1 MMKSTHWSQH
11 WHYISASHRLLL
23 ITVVGIMSF
32 FMLSSIPS
40 IMVRIAISWII
51 ASSLYVLSTFL
62 MMHFSSQENIAHL
75 SEKEDDGAIFIL
87 LITLLG
93 SVTSLVVIVMIMT
106 DIKSL
111 MISDTAK
118 EIGLVLLTYI
128 SSWFLIHTA
137 FTLHYAHV
145 YYQDYEKTKEPPLI
159 FPSTLK
165 PNYIDFFYFSMVLGM
180 TCQTADVNIAST
192 RMRYLAMIQGLTAF
206 VFNTTLLVL
215 TINLIYDLPN
225 R

>member
-1 MMKSTHWSQH
+1 MKTTHWSQR
-11 WHYISASHRLLL
+11 WHYISASHRLL
-23 ITVVGIMSF
+23 IIAIAGAVAF
-32 FMLSSIPS
+32 FTLSSTPS
-40 IMVRIAISWII
+40 AMVRLALSWIV

-62 MMHFSSQENIAHL
+62 MMYFSTKENIAHL

-87 LITLLG
+87 LTTLLG
-93 SVTSLVVIVMIMT
+93 SIISLVVIVMIMT

-111 MISDTAK
+111 IISDTAK
-118 EIGLVLLTYI
+118 EISLVLLTFI

-145 YYQDYEKTKEPPLI
+145 YYQDYEKTKQPPLL
-159 FPSTLK
+159 FPSTLN
-165 PNYIDFFYFSMVLGM
+165 PNYVDFLYFSLVLGM

-192 RMRYLAMIQGLTAF
+192 RMRCLAMIQGLTAF
-206 VFNTTLLVL
+206 LFNTTLLVL
-215 TINLIYDLPN
+215 TINLIYDLPT

>member
-1 MMKSTHWSQH
+1 MKSTHWSQH

-23 ITVVGIMSF
+23 ITVVGIASYF
-32 FMLSSIPS
+32 ILSSIPS

>member
-1 MMKSTHWSQH
+1 MKTTHWSQH
-11 WHYISASHRLLL
+11 WHYISASHRLL
-23 ITVVGIMSF
+23 IIAFVGLAAFFLMSAMPSV
-32 FMLSSIPS
+32 ML
-40 IMVRIAISWII
+40 RLALSWII
-51 ASSLYVLSTFL
+51 ASSLYVLSTFV
-62 MMHFSSQENIAHL
+62 MMHFSTKENIAHL
-75 SEKEDDGAIFIL
+75 SEKEDDGALFIL

-137 FTLHYAHV
+137 FALHYAHV
-145 YYQDYEKTKEPPLI
+145 YYHDYEKTKQPSLL
-159 FPSTLK
+159 FPSTLN
-165 PNYIDFFYFSMVLGM
+165 PNYVDFLYFSMVLGM

-192 RMRYLAMIQGLTAF
+192 RMRYLAMVQGLTAF

>member
-1 MMKSTHWSQH
+1 MKTIHWSQH
-11 WHYISASHRLLL
+11 WHYISASHRLL
-23 ITVVGIMSF
+23 IIAIAGAAAFFIMS
-32 FMLSSIPS
+32 STPS
-40 IMVRIAISWII
+40 VMVRLALSWII

-62 MMHFSSQENIAHL
+62 MMHFSTKENIAHL

-87 LITLLG
+87 LTTLLG
-93 SVTSLVVIVMIMT
+93 SITSLVVIVMIMT

-137 FTLHYAHV
+137 FALHYAHV
-145 YYQDYEKTKEPPLI
+145 YYQDYEKTKQPPLL
-159 FPSTLK
+159 FPSTLN
-165 PNYIDFFYFSMVLGM
+165 PNYVDFLYFSMVLGM

-215 TINLIYDLPN
+215 TINLIYDLPS

>member
-1 MMKSTHWSQH
+1 MKTTHWSQH
-11 WHYISASHRLLL
+11 WHYISASHRLL
-23 ITVVGIMSF
+23 IIAIAGAVAF
-32 FMLSSIPS
+32 FTLSSTPS
-40 IMVRIAISWII
+40 AMVRLALAWII
-51 ASSLYVLSTFL
+51 ASNLYVLSTFL
-62 MMHFSSQENIAHL
+62 MMYFSTKENIAHL

-87 LITLLG
+87 LTTLLG
-93 SVTSLVVIVMIMT
+93 SIISLVVIVMIMT

-111 MISDTAK
+111 IISDTAK

-145 YYQDYEKTKEPPLI
+145 YYQDYEKTKQPPLL
-159 FPSTLK
+159 FPSTLN
-165 PNYIDFFYFSMVLGM
+165 PNYVDFLYFSLILGM

-192 RMRYLAMIQGLTAF
+192 RMRCLAMIQGLTAF
-206 VFNTTLLVL
+206 LFNTTLLVL
-215 TINLIYDLPN
+215 TINLIYDLPT

>member
-1 MMKSTHWSQH
+1 MKSIHWSQH
-11 WHYISASHRLLL
+11 WHYLSASHRLL
-23 ITVVGIMSF
+23 IIVTAGAVAF
-32 FMLSSIPS
+32 FTLSLIPS
-40 IMVRIAISWII
+40 AMVRIALSWIV
-51 ASSLYVLSTFL
+51 ATSLYVLSTFL
-62 MMHFSSQENIAHL
+62 MMHFSTKENIAHL
-75 SEKEDDGAIFIL
+75 SEKEDEGAIFIL
-87 LITLLG
+87 LTTLLG
-93 SVTSLVVIVMIMT
+93 SITSLVVIMMIMI
-106 DIKSL
+106 DVKSL
-111 MISDTAK
+111 MINNTIL

-137 FTLHYAHV
+137 FALHYAHA
-145 YYQDYEKTKEPPLI
+145 YYQDYEKTKQPPLL
-159 FPSTLK
+159 FPSTLN
-165 PNYIDFFYFSMVLGM
+165 PNYVDFLYFSMVLGM

>member
-23 ITVVGIMSF
+23 ITVVGIASF

-51 ASSLYVLSTFL
+51 ASTLYVLSTFL
-62 MMHFSSQENIAHL
+62 MMHFSTQENIAHL
-75 SEKEDDGAIFIL
+75 SEKEDDGAVFIL

-106 DIKSL
+106 DIQSL

>member
-1 MMKSTHWSQH
+1 MKSTHWSQH

-23 ITVVGIMSF
+23 ITVVGIASF

-40 IMVRIAISWII
+40 IMVRIALSWII

>member
-23 ITVVGIMSF
+23 ITVVGIASF
-32 FMLSSIPS
+32 FILSSIPS
-40 IMVRIAISWII
+40 TMVRIAISWII

>member
-1 MMKSTHWSQH
+1 MKPTHWSQH
-11 WHYISASHRLLL
+11 WHYISASHRLL
-23 ITVVGIMSF
+23 IIAIAGAVAF
-32 FMLSSIPS
+32 FTLSSTPS
-40 IMVRIAISWII
+40 VMVRLALSWII

-62 MMHFSSQENIAHL
+62 MMHFSTKENIVHL

-87 LITLLG
+87 LTTLLG
-93 SVTSLVVIVMIMT
+93 SITSLIVIVMIMT

-137 FTLHYAHV
+137 FALHYAHV
-145 YYQDYEKTKEPPLI
+145 YYQDYEKTKQPPLL
-159 FPSTLK
+159 FPSTLN
-165 PNYIDFFYFSMVLGM
+165 PSYIDFLYFSMVLGM

>member
-1 MMKSTHWSQH
+1 MKTTHWSQH
-11 WHYISASHRLLL
+11 WHYISASHRLL
-23 ITVVGIMSF
+23 IIAIAGAAAFFIMS
-32 FMLSSIPS
+32 STPS
-40 IMVRIAISWII
+40 VMVRLALSWII

-62 MMHFSSQENIAHL
+62 MMHFSTKENIAHL

-87 LITLLG
+87 FTTLLG
-93 SVTSLVVIVMIMT
+93 SITSLVVIVMIMT

-137 FTLHYAHV
+137 FALHYAHA
-145 YYQDYEKTKEPPLI
+145 YYQDYEKTKQPPLL
-159 FPSTLK
+159 FPNTLN
-165 PNYIDFFYFSMVLGM
+165 PNYVDFLYFSMVLGM
-180 TCQTADVNIAST
+180 TCQTADVNIASS

-215 TINLIYDLPN
+215 TINLIYDLPS

>member
-1 MMKSTHWSQH
+1 MKSTHWSQH

-23 ITVVGIMSF
+23 ITVVGIASF
-32 FMLSSIPS
+32 FILSSIPS
-40 IMVRIAISWII
+40 TMVRIAISWII

>member
-23 ITVVGIMSF
+23 ITVVGIASF
-32 FMLSSIPS
+32 FILSSIPS
-40 IMVRIAISWII
+40 IMVRIALSWII

>member
-23 ITVVGIMSF
+23 ITVVGIASF

-51 ASSLYVLSTFL
+51 ASTLYVLSTFL
-62 MMHFSSQENIAHL
+62 MMHFSTQENIAHL

>member
-23 ITVVGIMSF
+23 IALIGVASF
-32 FMLSSIPS
+32 FIFSSTPS
-40 IMVRIAISWII
+40 VMVRLALSWII

-62 MMHFSSQENIAHL
+62 MMYFSTKENIAHL

-87 LITLLG
+87 LIILLG
-93 SVTSLVVIVMIMT
+93 SITSLVIIVMIMT
-106 DIKSL
+106 DMKSL
-111 MISDTAK
+111 MVSDTAK
-118 EIGLVLLTYI
+118 VISLVLLTYL
-128 SSWFLIHTA
+128 SSWLLIHTA

-145 YYQDYEKTKEPPLI
+145 YYQDYEKTKKPPLI
-159 FPSTLK
+159 FPATTH
-165 PNYIDFFYFSMVLGM
+165 PNYIDFLYFSLIIGM
-180 TCQTADVNIAST
+180 TCQTSDVSIAST
-192 RMRYLAMIQGLTAF
+192 RTRSLAIIQGLTAF

>member
-1 MMKSTHWSQH
+1 MKTTHWSQH
-11 WHYISASHRLLL
+11 WHYISASHRLL
-23 ITVVGIMSF
+23 IIAIAGAVAF
-32 FMLSSIPS
+32 FTLSSTPS
-40 IMVRIAISWII
+40 AMVRLALAWII
-51 ASSLYVLSTFL
+51 ASNLYVLSTFL
-62 MMHFSSQENIAHL
+62 MMYFSTKENIAHL

-87 LITLLG
+87 LTTLLG
-93 SVTSLVVIVMIMT
+93 SIISLVVIVMIMT

-111 MISDTAK
+111 IISDTAK

-145 YYQDYEKTKEPPLI
+145 YYQDYEKTKQPPLL
-159 FPSTLK
+159 FPSTLN
-165 PNYIDFFYFSMVLGM
+165 PNYVDFLYFSLIVGM

-192 RMRYLAMIQGLTAF
+192 RMRCLAMIQGLTAF
-206 VFNTTLLVL
+206 LFNTTLLVL
-215 TINLIYDLPN
+215 TINLIYDLPT

>member
-23 ITVVGIMSF
+23 ITVVGIASF
-32 FMLSSIPS
+32 FILSSIPS

>member
-23 ITVVGIMSF
+23 IIVVGIASF

-40 IMVRIAISWII
+40 IMVRIALSWII

>member
-1 MMKSTHWSQH
+1 
-11 WHYISASHRLLL
+11 
-23 ITVVGIMSF
+23 
-32 FMLSSIPS
+32 MLSSIPS

>member
-23 ITVVGIMSF
+23 ITVVGIASF